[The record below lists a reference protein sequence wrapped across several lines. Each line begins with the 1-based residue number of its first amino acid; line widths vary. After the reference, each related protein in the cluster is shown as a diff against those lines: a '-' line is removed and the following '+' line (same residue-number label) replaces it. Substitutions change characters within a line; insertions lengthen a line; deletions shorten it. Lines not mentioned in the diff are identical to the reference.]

1 MTTQEKLQAITDNIR
16 QKLPRLMELEEGCL
30 VMVKHNDFISYEAKV
45 IETGGGGQIADTGG
59 YDDSYIF
66 LNSHFE
72 GYEQRHADDED
83 IEIIGKEPML
93 TDVLEWLQLL
103 PNLLERN
110 EDLFLYIEGIFC
122 IYDSGWNK
130 FNYTK
135 VCWDLTKPYLKDQS
149 EKVINFLYN
158 FIENE

>member
-1 MTTQEKLQAITDNIR
+1 MTTQEKLKIITNDIR

-30 VMVKHNDFISYEAKV
+30 VSVKHNDFISYEAKV
-45 IETGGGGQIADTGG
+45 IETGGGGQIADTGC

-83 IEIIGKEPML
+83 IEIIGKEPMM
-93 TDVLEWLQLL
+93 TDVLEWLSLVGKDFIYSFSAKGEIYGYSKL
-103 PNLLERN
+103 M
-110 EDLFLYIEGIFC
+110 DLSLIVEG
-122 IYDSGWNK
+122 
-130 FNYTK
+130 TK
-135 VCWDLTKPYLKDQS
+135 IDLAKPYLKDQS
-149 EKVINFLYN
+149 KEVIDFLYN